1 MHKINIELAREVG
14 KNHSQRAKIE
24 KEQNENY
31 KAKKD
36 AELECEKLGLKI
48 NSKNIL
54 KLRLF
59 KEQKEFCAYSGEK
72 IKISDLQDEKM
83 LEIDHIYPYSRSFD
97 DSYMNKVLVFTKQNQ
112 EKLNQTPF
120 EAFGNDS
127 AKWQKIEVLAKN
139 LPTKKQKRI
148 LDKNYKDKEQKNF
161 KDRNLN
167 DTRYIARLVLNYTK
181 DYLDFLPLS
190 DDENTKLNDTQKGSK
205 VHVEAKSGMLTSAL
219 RHTWGFS
226 AKDRNNHLHH
236 AIDAVII
243 AYANNS
249 IVKAFSDFKK
259 EQESNSAELYA
270 KKISELDYKNKRKF
284 FEPFSGFRQKVL
296 DKIDEIFVSKPER
309 KKPSGALHEETF
321 RKEEEF
327 YQSYGGKEGVLKA
340 LELGKIRKV
349 NGKIVKN
356 GDMFRVDIFKHK
368 KTNKFYA
375 VPIYTMDFAL
385 KVLPNKAVARS
396 KKGEIKDWI
405 LMDENYE
412 FCFSLYKDSLI
423 LIQTKDM
430 QEPEFVYYNAFT
442 SSTVSL
448 IVSKHDN
455 KFETLSKNQKILFK
469 NANEKEVIAKSIG
482 IQNLK
487 VFEKYIV
494 SALGEVTKAEFRQRE
509 DFKK

>member
-14 KNHSQRAKIE
+14 KNYSQRAKIE

-59 KEQKEFCAYSGEK
+59 KEQKEFCVYSGEK

-112 EKLNQTPF
+112 EKLNKTPF
-120 EAFGNDS
+120 EAFGNDRV
-127 AKWQKIEVLAKN
+127 KWQKIEVLAKH

-148 LDKNYKDKEQKNF
+148 LDKNYKDKEQKDF

-167 DTRYIARLVLNYTK
+167 DTRYIARLVLNHTK

-205 VHVEAKSGMLTSAL
+205 VHVEVKSGMLTSAL

-236 AIDAVII
+236 AIDAAII

-259 EQESNSAELYA
+259 EQESNTAELYA

-349 NGKIVKN
+349 NGKIVSN

-385 KVLPNKAVARS
+385 KVLPNKAVVQGKD
-396 KKGEIKDWI
+396 KKSGLIKDWI

-430 QEPEFVYYNAFT
+430 
-442 SSTVSL
+442 
-448 IVSKHDN
+448 
-455 KFETLSKNQKILFK
+455 
-469 NANEKEVIAKSIG
+469 
-482 IQNLK
+482 
-487 VFEKYIV
+487 
-494 SALGEVTKAEFRQRE
+494 
-509 DFKK
+509 